1 MARPTRL
8 LIVDDDPSLAD
19 LMASQLG
26 DLRED
31 FSIRVETDPND
42 ALDAVDE
49 EEIDC
54 VLSDYHM
61 PEMNGLELLR
71 YVRQMDPS
79 IPFILFTARGSEEI
93 ASDAVSEG
101 VTDYFRKRRGEE
113 QWRVLANRI
122 ENAAAR
128 YRAENA
134 VHRRED
140 ALRELTRTVIDS
152 VSTPVDE
159 LLELGRETL
168 DLEYAALLQVDNG
181 ESELLVESVAEG
193 TDFAAGNPITLSGA
207 LSDVSFDDG
216 GVTAVTAEES
226 EDAAENAT
234 DATEGFRTYVGAP
247 VYVGDRRYGTICFC
261 DRNAPIEF
269 TAWERAFVELLANLL
284 GHELTDEWARDQSEA
299 VRSAKSRLD
308 HARDALDEG
317 DEATTRAELD
327 AIEELLER
335 DPPASIPVSVELS

>member
-26 DLRED
+26 DLREE

-42 ALDAVDE
+42 ALDAIDE
-49 EEIDC
+49 EDIDC

-61 PEMNGLELLR
+61 PQMNGLELLR
-71 YVRQMDPS
+71 YVRQMNPS

-128 YRAENA
+128 YRAEQA

-168 DLEYAALLQVDNG
+168 GLEYAAFLQVDD

-193 TDFAAGNPITLSGA
+193 TDFATGNPIPLSGA
-207 LSDVSFDDG
+207 LAEVAFDDG
-216 GVTAVTAEES
+216 SVTAVTADEA
-226 EDAAENAT
+226 EDSAGDLT
-234 DATEGFRTYVGAP
+234 DTDGFRTYVGAP

-261 DRNAPIEF
+261 DRDSPIEF

-284 GHELTDEWARDQSEA
+284 GHELTDEWARDQSES

-308 HARDALDEG
+308 RAREALDEG
-317 DEATTRAELD
+317 DEATARAALD

-335 DPPASIPVSVELS
+335 DPPASVPVSVELS

>member
-1 MARPTRL
+1 MARATRV

-19 LMASQLG
+19 LMAGQLG
-26 DLRED
+26 DLRDE

-42 ALDAVDE
+42 ALDAVDDE
-49 EEIDC
+49 DIDC

-61 PEMNGLELLR
+61 PEMDGLELLR
-71 YVRQMDPS
+71 YVRQMDPN

-122 ENAAAR
+122 ENVAAR
-128 YRAENA
+128 YRAEQA

-152 VSTPVDE
+152 VSTPVDG

-168 DLEYAALLQVDNG
+168 DVEYAAVLRADG
-181 ESELLVESVAEG
+181 EGGELLVESVADG
-193 TDFAAGNPITLSGA
+193 VDIATGPSGIDLA
-207 LSDVSFDDG
+207 DDIDVSLSDG
-216 GVTAVTAEES
+216 GVTAAST
-226 EDAAENAT
+226 EDAPKSPEA
-234 DATEGFRTYVGAP
+234 FHSYIGAP
-247 VYVGDRRYGTICFC
+247 VYVEDRRYGTICFC
-261 DRNAPIEF
+261 DRRGLPE
-269 TAWERAFVELLANLL
+269 TSAWERAFVELLANLL

-299 VRSAKSRLD
+299 VRSAKRRLD
-308 HARDALDEG
+308 SAREALDEG
-317 DEATTRAELD
+317 DEVTARAELD

-335 DPPASIPVSVELS
+335 EPPASVPVSVELS

>member
-1 MARPTRL
+1 MARPTRV

-19 LMASQLG
+19 LMASQLR
-26 DLRED
+26 DLRDE

-122 ENAAAR
+122 ENVAAR
-128 YRAENA
+128 YRAEKAAN
-134 VHRRED
+134 RREE

-152 VSTPVDE
+152 VSTPVEE
-159 LLELGRETL
+159 LLQLGRETL
-168 DLEYAALLQVDNG
+168 ELEYAAFLQVEDA
-181 ESELLVESVAEG
+181 ESELLVESIAD
-193 TDFAAGNPITLSGA
+193 TIDFATGTGIPISESLGDVTFDD
-207 LSDVSFDDG
+207 SDVQEL
-216 GVTAVTAEES
+216 TAEES
-226 EDAAENAT
+226 AEAP
-234 DATEGFRTYVGAP
+234 DGFRTCVGAP

-261 DRNAPIEF
+261 DRDAPIEF

-284 GHELTDEWARDQSEA
+284 GHELTEEWARDQSEA

-308 HARDALDEG
+308 HVREALDSG
-317 DEATTRAELD
+317 DEATARAELD

-335 DPPASIPVSVELS
+335 EPPASIPVSVELS